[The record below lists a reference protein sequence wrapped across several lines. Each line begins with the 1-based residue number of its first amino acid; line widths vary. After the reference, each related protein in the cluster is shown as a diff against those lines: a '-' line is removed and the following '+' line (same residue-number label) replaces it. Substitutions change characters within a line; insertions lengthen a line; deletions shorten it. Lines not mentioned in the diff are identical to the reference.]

1 MLDRPRLHQLRPRK
15 RQLTTLLACA
25 ALVLGPIAGLGMT
38 AGPAAALTCPS
49 GTTAWEQTH
58 YGELP
63 GGGGEQPS
71 VTTANN
77 WGGGSACLTVPG
89 SSYTYDAA
97 FAVAQSAG
105 SYTGNVLSD
114 PDSNVGCEG
123 GYCTSS
129 DPLTGTIG
137 SGPTYANP
145 EIWWDYWLGYVNN
158 STSAYNEEINSN
170 YSSEACTS
178 NSDAPTDD
186 TNLSIY
192 VDADKDGSVGN
203 AGYQGLGLPS
213 STHNTTT
220 ATIDG
225 VSWYVLNIHHAG
237 STPSYK
243 IEFSAETPWDST
255 TSDNGTW
262 ETGTGYIGTGDFVKW
277 IESQTWG
284 STELPSTYSQCE
296 LDAGDEIWQNGA
308 NLDQEDTY
316 LYMTTTP

>member
-1 MLDRPRLHQLRPRK
+1 M
-15 RQLTTLLACA
+15 
-25 ALVLGPIAGLGMT
+25 LGPIAGLGMT
-38 AGPAAALTCPS
+38 AGPAAALTCPP

-58 YGELP
+58 YGELS

-97 FAVAQSAG
+97 FTVAQSAG

-129 DPLTGTIG
+129 DPLSGTIG

-145 EIWWDYWLGYVNN
+145 EIWWDYSLAYVNN
-158 STSAYNEEINSN
+158 STSAYDEEINSN

-178 NSDAPTDD
+178 TSDAPTDD

-225 VSWYVLNIHHAG
+225 VSWYVLNIYHAG

-243 IEFSAETPWDST
+243 IEFSAVNVGTIRYANVTTVAHYKTVNRKHTGVANAMGNAKIGYSISGAAPGYRVNVSVTVTSGRSRGSCST
-255 TSDNGTW
+255 SF
-262 ETGTGYIGTGDFVKW
+262 I
-277 IESQTWG
+277 
-284 STELPSTYSQCE
+284 PHR
-296 LDAGDEIWQNGA
+296 
-308 NLDQEDTY
+308 
-316 LYMTTTP
+316 